1 MKFNIRNITRQIV
14 TLITFFAFSF
24 NGVSQNNPEFFQ
36 GLILEQLNNNGE
48 VDGTTYR
55 LYAEISSGQLIAI
68 WANEN
73 NPLALETT
81 TSFYNESTVGGN
93 FQSDINTALYT
104 SFSGVNGEVSGLLLE
119 EQNIYKEMYL
129 YDYYTKQTRNTIR
142 GIADDTNGNIL
153 SVRDGDNAITFV
165 NKNEVS
171 KVYKGL
177 AQDSY
182 NALEGLIGKYNSY
195 QASPRQVGGIESRP
209 LTTGTN

>member
-1 MKFNIRNITRQIV
+1 MNNIGNLASSIFINEFDSTGITIDSISGWLDSNI
-14 TLITFFAFSF
+14 
-24 NGVSQNNPEFFQ
+24 G
-36 GLILEQLNNNGE
+36 QLNN
-48 VDGTTYR
+48 V
-55 LYAEISSGQLIAI
+55 
-68 WANEN
+68 
-73 NPLALETT
+73 
-81 TSFYNESTVGGN
+81 
-93 FQSDINTALYT
+93 LYT
-104 SFSGVNGEVSGLLLE
+104 SLSGTNGNVNGLGLE
-119 EQNIYKEMYL
+119 EQSIYKEMYL
-129 YDYYTKQTRNTIR
+129 YHYYTKQTRNVIR
-142 GIADDTNGNIL
+142 GIANDSNGNIL

>member
-1 MKFNIRNITRQIV
+1 MSNLGDLATSINNI
-14 TLITFFAFSF
+14 
-24 NGVSQNNPEFFQ
+24 EFDSATSPS
-36 GLILEQLNNNGE
+36 
-48 VDGTTYR
+48 V
-55 LYAEISSGQLIAI
+55 ASISGWL
-68 WANEN
+68 EN
-73 NPLALETT
+73 NLGKL
-81 TSFYNESTVGGN
+81 
-93 FQSDINTALYT
+93 NTALYT
-104 SFSGVNGEVSGLLLE
+104 SFSGVSGEVSGLLLE

-171 KVYKGL
+171 KVYRTL

-182 NALEGLIGKYNSY
+182 NGLESLIAKYNNF

-209 LTTGTN
+209 LTSGTN